1 MAPRPDYVLF
11 DRDTTAIIY
20 GNQQRAAQRMLD
32 FDYLSGRKTPSVA
45 CVVDPSGPR
54 KGHMQVFFGKREI
67 LIPMCNSLVQSAK
80 DHPQADV
87 VINFA
92 SFRSAYEVSV
102 EALELPTVR
111 TLAIIAE
118 GIPER
123 QTRRLIALKDA
134 LGKWIIGPAS
144 VGGIAPGA
152 FKIGNAGGAISNLLM
167 SKLYRPGSVGCV
179 SKSGGMLNE
188 MAHMI
193 SLNSNGLAEG
203 VAIGGDTYPGS
214 ALLDHL
220 LRYEANPRIAFMV
233 VLGEVGGTE
242 EYAIADAINE
252 GRLKKPVVAW
262 VTGTC
267 AKVFPGEVQFGHAG
281 AIVKGAAETADA
293 KNSALR
299 EAGAVVP
306 HSYNDFG
313 LKIREVY
320 EDLKRRGDILEA
332 PEPPVP
338 VMPAEYLPGSM
349 RKPTNVICT
358 ISDDSGEELLYAGVP
373 ISTVINEGYALGEVI
388 SLLWF
393 KKRLP
398 PYVSDFLE
406 LALKITADHGPC
418 VSGAHNAIVTA
429 RAGKDLTAAVASGVL
444 TIGPRFGGALDGAA
458 RRFKEAL
465 DRGLTPRQFVDEMK
479 EKGENIPGIGHMI
492 KSVQNPDMRVTLLK
506 EWAAENLPK
515 HDLLDYALE
524 VEKLT
529 TAKKNTLIL
538 NVDGCLGV
546 LFVDLLLSTGVF
558 GDEEIDE
565 IIDIGT
571 LNGIFVLGRTIGM
584 IGHFL
589 DQKRLGAG
597 LYRHPTTDVL
607 YMLPAEADVQKYRGV

>member
-1 MAPRPDYVLF
+1 MAARPDYTLF
-11 DRDTTAIIY
+11 DRDTTAIVF

-32 FDYLSGRKTPSVA
+32 FDYLSGRKMPSVA
-45 CVVDPSGPR
+45 CVVDSSGPR
-54 KGHMQVFFGKREI
+54 RGNMQVFFGRKEI
-67 LIPMCNSLVQSAK
+67 LLPMCNSLAQAAR
-80 DHPQADV
+80 DHPESDV

-92 SFRSAYEVSV
+92 SFRSAHDVSV
-102 EALELPTVR
+102 EALQTPTVR

-118 GIPER
+118 GVPER
-123 QTRRLIALKDA
+123 QTRQLIALKDV
-134 LGKWIIGPAS
+134 LGKWIIGPAT
-144 VGGIAPGA
+144 VGAIAAGA

-167 SKLYRPGSVGCV
+167 SKLYRAGSVGCV

-193 SLNSNGLAEG
+193 SLNSNGLLEG
-203 VAIGGDTYPGS
+203 VATGGDTYPGS
-214 ALLDHL
+214 TLLEHL
-220 LRYEANPRIAFMV
+220 LRYEANPEIKFMV
-233 VLGEVGGTE
+233 VLGEVGGSE
-242 EYAIADAINE
+242 EYAIADALRR
-252 GRLKKPVVAW
+252 GTLTKPVVAW

-267 AKVFPGEVQFGHAG
+267 LKAFPSEVQFGHAG
-281 AIVKGAAETADA
+281 AMVKGASETADA
-293 KNSALR
+293 KNAALR

-306 HSYNDFG
+306 DSYNDFG
-313 LKIREVY
+313 EKIRAVY
-320 EDLKRRGDILEA
+320 DDLKRRGDIVEG

-338 VMPAEYLPGSM
+338 VMPAEYLPGTM
-349 RKPTNVICT
+349 RKPTNVTCT

-373 ISTVINEGYALGEVI
+373 ISTVINEGYTLGEVI
-388 SLLWF
+388 CLLWF

-398 PYVSDFLE
+398 RYAADFLD

-418 VSGAHNAIVTA
+418 VSAAHNAIVTA

-458 RRFKEAL
+458 RRFKEAR
-465 DRGLTPRQFVDEMK
+465 DRGLSPRQFVDEMK

-506 EWAAENLPK
+506 EWAAANLPK
-515 HDLLDYALE
+515 HDLLDFALE

-546 LFVDLLLSTGVF
+546 LFVDILLSTGAYT
-558 GDEEIDE
+558 DEEIDE
-565 IIDIGT
+565 VIDIGT

-589 DQKRLGAG
+589 DQKRLGTG
-597 LYRHPTTDVL
+597 LYRHPTADVL
-607 YMLPAEADVQKYRGV
+607 YMLPPDSRPA